1 MVKKVKLEEIIKI
14 IIEIFKNKKD
24 IDINDIFKINEYIK
38 TIIEYY
44 SNDLSN
50 NQINIFRLNM
60 IEIYMDIDNII
71 DNSYNSD
78 IIYEILGNLLF
89 ILLKNKLYY
98 IKDLNNFIDKSKDTQ
113 IKICKV
119 VKFAIISSGYN
130 AKQYINDFKYTKLFN
145 NSDMFV
151 NYVINELSNKVKM

>member
-89 ILLKNKLYY
+89 ILLKT
-98 IKDLNNFIDKSKDTQ
+98 S
-113 IKICKV
+113 
-119 VKFAIISSGYN
+119 
-130 AKQYINDFKYTKLFN
+130 
-145 NSDMFV
+145 
-151 NYVINELSNKVKM
+151 